1 MNFLSQN
8 GVIWCILGVL
18 FLRFTRPVD
27 CSCTINFTEVPLKGK
42 NKTLVKIV
50 GVATPATAAALM
62 PMAVKSHIARR
73 FAASESPRLRA

>member
-1 MNFLSQN
+1 M
-8 GVIWCILGVL
+8 
-18 FLRFTRPVD
+18 
-27 CSCTINFTEVPLKGK
+27 INFIEVLLKGK

-73 FAASESPRLRA
+73 FAASESPRLRV